1 MSTYP
6 PGLRQGSRSCFERG
20 DAIRFRVLQLTICT
34 LLSTVLYGC
43 APPLVTRGLRAEY
56 PAQRL
61 YFPDPPPASFVKVD
75 SLQPTLRWESFP
87 REQDFSSSSK
97 EELSRIT
104 AVTYQLRIANKGW
117 SYVRDN
123 LTEPCHKIEDA
134 LQPST
139 KYLWTVRAC
148 FKLDGEPRCTEWG
161 ALSDWDRKAVSHPN
175 VWSYR
180 FQTPTQ

>member
-6 PGLRQGSRSCFERG
+6 PGLRQGSTPCFARG
-20 DAIRFRVLQLTICT
+20 HAVRFGVLQLTICM
-34 LLSTVLYGC
+34 LLSAVLYGC
-43 APPLVTRGLRAEY
+43 GPPLVTRGLRAEY

-61 YFPDPPPASFVKVD
+61 YFLDPPPASFVKVD

-87 REQDFSSSSK
+87 REQDLSSYTK

-104 AVTYQLRIANKGW
+104 AVTYQLRVAAKGW

-123 LTEPCHKIEDA
+123 LSEPCHRVEDV

-161 ALSDWDRKAVSHPN
+161 ALSDWERRAVSHPN

-180 FQTPTQ
+180 FQTPSQ

>member
-1 MSTYP
+1 M
-6 PGLRQGSRSCFERG
+6 
-20 DAIRFRVLQLTICT
+20 
-34 LLSTVLYGC
+34 LLSAVLYGC
-43 APPLVTRGLRAEY
+43 GPPLVTRGLRAEY

-87 REQDFSSSSK
+87 REQDLSSYTK

-104 AVTYQLRIANKGW
+104 EVTYQLRIETKGW
-117 SYVRDN
+117 SYVKDD
-123 LTEPCHKIEDA
+123 LSEPYHRVEVV
-134 LQPST
+134 LQFST

-161 ALSDWDRKAVSHPN
+161 AVSDWGRKAVCHPN
-175 VWSYR
+175 FWSYR
-180 FQTPTQ
+180 FQTPSQ